1 MTISLKSIEKP
12 IFFLYDVLVV
22 NGNLFS
28 QFKQDQKLSTMYG
41 FEFANWKESLEIS
54 QTIHDFIVGETFN
67 PDAQFFAK
75 SLRYFEAVQLPSL
88 SLFIGLFI
96 AIIFFMAAG
105 SFLYFRLFADLYE
118 ERKKY
123 TPLAKIGLSEKEMV
137 KNATIQMA
145 ILFFMPFLLAIIETD
160 FALHVLQREGGY
172 FYVFQSGVATI
183 LGFLALL
190 MIYVIVMSSSFIK
203 NLKEYVY
210 RT

>member
-12 IFFLYDVLVV
+12 IFFLYEVLVV

-105 SFLYFRLFADLYE
+105 VFCISVCLPIYM
-118 ERKKY
+118 KKG
-123 TPLAKIGLSEKEMV
+123 KNIHNWRRSDSV
-137 KNATIQMA
+137 K
-145 ILFFMPFLLAIIETD
+145 
-160 FALHVLQREGGY
+160 
-172 FYVFQSGVATI
+172 
-183 LGFLALL
+183 
-190 MIYVIVMSSSFIK
+190 K
-203 NLKEYVY
+203 KW
-210 RT
+210 